1 MYENLDRA
9 LQDGC
14 VVRAFRSG
22 GGVRVVRVE
31 RDENLVGYGEHPH
44 IEEALELADRSY
56 LDPKFDGDY
65 YLTGSPEPSSKLD
78 AHLLRGRKFRAVYQ
92 RGDFQG
98 QGPHVVMLRLICM
111 DMRTCKPVDYPF
123 FGETLERVLQ
133 QIEEPLNTNN
143 DQFSAGDL
151 VRAKCLCGCNTI
163 GEGRITSI
171 YKKLI
176 TVHTESPHTIIT
188 EEPFLEI
195 IQRLPIGAE

>member
-44 IEEALELADRSY
+44 IEEALELANRSY
-56 LDPKFDGDY
+56 PDPNFEGDY
-65 YLTGSPEPSSKLD
+65 YFTGSPQASSKLD
-78 AHLLRGRKFRAVYQ
+78 AHLLRGRKFRAVYL

-98 QGPHVVMLRLICM
+98 QGSHGVMLRLSCL
-111 DMRTCKPVDYPF
+111 DLRTCKYVDYPF
-123 FGETLERVLQ
+123 FGETLEQSLK

-143 DQFSAGDL
+143 DKFHEGDL
-151 VRAKCLCGCNTI
+151 VRAKCLCGCKTI
-163 GEGRITSI
+163 GEGQIVSI

-176 TVHTESPHTIIT
+176 TVHTESHTIIT